1 MIGPLSLL
9 WLCSLT
15 EEIHALLDGVDNT
28 FDEVEVF
35 RN

>member
-9 WLCSLT
+9 WLYNLT
-15 EEIHALLDGVDNT
+15 EEIHVLLDGVDNA

-35 RN
+35 EN